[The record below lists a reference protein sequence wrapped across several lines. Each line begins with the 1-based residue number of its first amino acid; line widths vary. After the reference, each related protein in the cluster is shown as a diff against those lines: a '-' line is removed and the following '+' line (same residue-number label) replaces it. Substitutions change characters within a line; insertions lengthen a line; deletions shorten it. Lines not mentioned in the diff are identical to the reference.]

1 MVIQRTTTQPKLI
14 SSIETFKIQQQMSS
28 SEDSTSSWQ
37 TNKNTSSVIV
47 SNDLN
52 FSILNKNTEIL
63 FVENAEK

>member
-28 SEDSTSSWQ
+28 SEDSSSSWQ

-47 SNDLN
+47 SND
-52 FSILNKNTEIL
+52 FDA
-63 FVENAEK
+63 FQF